1 MGNVNKHR
9 VMLVEVSNHGFY
21 IIKKMKYIKEKDIK
35 IHIKLKKNDIQ
46 LQKKT
51 KILSKKVKKIVIKV
65 PINTTHI
72 YIYIYMRNVN
82 KH

>member
-1 MGNVNKHR
+1 
-9 VMLVEVSNHGFY
+9 MLVEVSNSGSY
-21 IIKKMKYIKEKDIK
+21 IIIKNEINKGKRHKNTYK
-35 IHIKLKKNDIQ
+35 IEKNDIQ

-72 YIYIYMRNVN
+72 YIYMRNVN